1 MTFMTFMT
9 VQAWCMST
17 GYHLSPCYIFFL
29 STVKMSLFQFY
40 ILHEPENILL
50 ALAATHLPDQEGTI
64 LGRLE

>member
-1 MTFMTFMT
+1 MTFMDFMT

-29 STVKMSLFQFY
+29 STGKMSLFQ
-40 ILHEPENILL
+40 LQTPHEPENI